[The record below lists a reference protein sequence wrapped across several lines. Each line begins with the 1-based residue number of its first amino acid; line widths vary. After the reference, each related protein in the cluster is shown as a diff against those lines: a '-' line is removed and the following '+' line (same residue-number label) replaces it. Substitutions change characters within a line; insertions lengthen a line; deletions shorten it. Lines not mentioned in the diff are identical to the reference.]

1 MGNTIGNKSS
11 VKSSAAKT
19 LGKPPFNDKNFGL
32 EPTIRFNAI
41 DDIDEIQ
48 KVEEVEII
56 VVYDSSLASSKQN
69 LIKRQYPYIYTF
81 NQKGPIVIRAMGNI
95 TVRAFDH
102 IEITSHMDV
111 DKRLD
116 YMQRIFIE
124 AALKK
129 YREVLVTFR
138 QSAKELTGH

>member
-1 MGNTIGNKSS
+1 
-11 VKSSAAKT
+11 
-19 LGKPPFNDKNFGL
+19 
-32 EPTIRFNAI
+32 
-41 DDIDEIQ
+41 
-48 KVEEVEII
+48 
-56 VVYDSSLASSKQN
+56 
-69 LIKRQYPYIYTF
+69 
-81 NQKGPIVIRAMGNI
+81 MGNI

-111 DKRLD
+111 EKSLD